1 MVSFSA
7 ARKFK
12 KTQMI
17 SKDPFQSLYREP
29 IYEGRKEKF
38 SPGKKGEGTGYFLF
52 RELKLSRI
60 AFGGYRIGLED
71 PEHKE
76 ALQLALH
83 SGVNVI
89 DISANYGDGEA
100 ESLVGKVLD
109 ENFKKRHLHR
119 KEIFLVTKAGYIQGR
134 NMKLVESREKEK
146 DPFPEITYYQP
157 GCYHCISPEFLE
169 DQLERSR
176 KRLGVSTIDAFLL
189 HNPEYFLSHSEKNKV
204 LKEEAHAEYYRRIKE
219 AFRFLEKARKEGKIQ
234 FYGISSNTFPVPES
248 EYTHT
253 SLSKCLQIAEKVAG
267 KQNGFAV
274 VQFPGNWYED
284 GFLRNR
290 SEGRT
295 LLEICRYFD
304 LLPLINRPLNSFRAG
319 KGMVRLS
326 YTPQNQTPDL
336 SKLLQILE
344 LESSLLE
351 SLSPNPNRNSLSKL
365 WQTYGE
371 KVRSEEQFQVLLQ
384 KSWIPSLRVVIDEIY
399 SEKGKESA
407 EEYLR
412 VLNTALPLL
421 EEHIQ
426 IRSSENLS
434 GLYESLVSKYHP
446 NGDAPESLSSLMVF
460 HLASLLEKG
469 TVLLGMRKRKY
480 VRDILPIFKKQLP
493 EIPGSEWGENGIRF

>member
-1 MVSFSA
+1 
-7 ARKFK
+7 
-12 KTQMI
+12 MI
-17 SKDPFQSLYREP
+17 SKDPFQTLYREP
-29 IYEGRKEKF
+29 LHEGRKEKF
-38 SPGKKGEGTGYFLF
+38 SPGKKGEGLGYFLF
-52 RELKLSRI
+52 RELRLSRI

-76 ALQLALH
+76 SLLLALK

-89 DISANYGDGEA
+89 DVSANYGDGEA

-119 KEIFLVTKAGYIQGR
+119 KEIFLVTKAGYIQGK
-134 NMKLVESREKEK
+134 NMKLVESKEKEK
-146 DPFPEITYYQP
+146 DQFPEITYYQP

-176 KRLGVSTIDAFLL
+176 KRLGLATIDAFLL
-189 HNPEYFLSHSEKNKV
+189 HNPEYFLSHSEKNGI

-219 AFRFLEKARKEGKIQ
+219 AFLFLEKARKEGKIQ
-234 FYGISSNTFPVPES
+234 FYGISSNTFPIPEE

-253 SLSKCLQIAEKVAG
+253 SLSKCLQIAEKIAG
-267 KQNGFAV
+267 KENGFAV
-274 VQFPGNWYED
+274 VQFPANWYED

-290 SEGRT
+290 NSEDKT
-295 LLEICRYFD
+295 LLEICSNFD
-304 LLPLINRPLNSFRAG
+304 LLPLINRPLNSFQVG

-326 YTPQNQTPDL
+326 YTPQNQAPDQ
-336 SKLLQILE
+336 SKILQILE

-351 SLSPNPNRNSLSKL
+351 PLSQNPNRNSLSKL

-384 KSWIPSLRVVIDEIY
+384 KSWIPALRGIIDEVY

-421 EEHIQ
+421 EEQIQ

-434 GLYESLVSKYHP
+434 GLYESLVSRFHS
-446 NGDAPESLSSLMVF
+446 NGDPPESLSSLMVF

-480 VRDILPIFKKQLP
+480 VRDILPIFKKRLS
-493 EIPGSEWGENGIRF
+493 EISRSEWGENGIRS

>member
-1 MVSFSA
+1 
-7 ARKFK
+7 
-12 KTQMI
+12 MI
-17 SKDPFQSLYREP
+17 STDPFQTLYREP
-29 IYEGRKEKF
+29 LHEGKKEKF
-38 SPGKKGEGTGYFLF
+38 SVGKKGEGSGYFLF
-52 RELKLSRI
+52 REIRLSRI

-71 PEHKE
+71 QEHKE
-76 ALQLALH
+76 ALQFALR

-89 DISANYGDGEA
+89 DVSANYGDGEA

-109 ENFKKRHLHR
+109 ENFKKRQLHR

-134 NMKLVESREKEK
+134 NMKLVESKEKEK
-146 DPFPEITYYQP
+146 DQFPEITYYQP

-176 KRLGVSTIDAFLL
+176 KRLGLSTIDAFLL
-189 HNPEYFLSHSEKNKV
+189 HNPEYFLSYSEKNGV
-204 LKEEAHAEYYRRIKE
+204 PKEEAQAEYYRRIKD
-219 AFRFLEKARKEGKIQ
+219 AFQFLEKARKDGKIQ
-234 FYGISSNTFPVPES
+234 FYGISSNTFPLPEE

-253 SLSKCLQIAEKVAG
+253 SLSKCLQIAEKIAG
-267 KQNGFAV
+267 KENGFAV
-274 VQFPGNWYED
+274 VQFPANWYED

-290 SEGRT
+290 DQGKT
-295 LLEICRYFD
+295 LLAICSNFD
-304 LLPLINRPLNSFRAG
+304 LLPLINRPLNSFQAG

-326 YTPQNQTPDL
+326 YTPQSQAPEQ
-336 SKLLQILE
+336 SKILQILE

-351 SLSPNPNRNSLSKL
+351 PLSPDPNRNSLSKL

-384 KSWIPSLRVVIDEIY
+384 KSWIPSLRGIIDEVY

-421 EEHIQ
+421 EEQIR

-469 TVLLGMRKRKY
+469 AVLLGMRKRKY

-493 EIPGSEWGENGIRF
+493 EIPRSGWGENGIRS

>member
-7 ARKFK
+7 TRKFK
-12 KTQMI
+12 KPQMI
-17 SKDPFQSLYREP
+17 SKDPFQSLYRE
-29 IYEGRKEKF
+29 ILHEGRKEKF
-38 SPGKKGEGTGYFLF
+38 PPGKKGEGPGYFLF
-52 RELKLSRI
+52 RDLRLSRI

-89 DISANYGDGEA
+89 DVSSNYGDGEA

-109 ENFKKRHLHR
+109 ENFRKRHLHR

-134 NMKLVESREKEK
+134 NMKLVESKEKEK
-146 DPFPEITYYQP
+146 DQFPEITYYQS
-157 GCYHCISPEFLE
+157 GCYHCISPGFLE

-176 KRLGVSTIDAFLL
+176 KRLGLSTIDAFLL
-189 HNPEYFLSHSEKNKV
+189 HNPEYFLSHSEKNGV
-204 LKEEAHAEYYRRIKE
+204 PKEEAHAEYYRRIKE
-219 AFRFLEKARKEGKIQ
+219 AFQFLEKAKKEGKIQ
-234 FYGISSNTFPVPES
+234 FYGISSNTFPLAEE

-253 SLSKCLQIAEKVAG
+253 CLSKCLQIAEKIAG
-267 KQNGFAV
+267 KENGFAV

-290 SEGRT
+290 SEGKT
-295 LLEICRYFD
+295 LLEICSNFD
-304 LLPLINRPLNSFRAG
+304 LLPLINRPLNSFQAG

-326 YTPQNQTPDL
+326 YTPQSQTPDQ

-351 SLSPNPNRNSLSKL
+351 TLSPNPNRNSLSKL

-371 KVRSEEQFQVLLQ
+371 KIRSEEQFQILLQ
-384 KSWIPSLRVVIDEIY
+384 RSWIPILRAVIDEVY

-421 EEHIQ
+421 EEQIQ

-434 GLYESLVSKYHP
+434 GLYGNLISRFHSQGET
-446 NGDAPESLSSLMVF
+446 PETLSSLMVF
-460 HLASLLEKG
+460 HLGSLLEKG

-480 VRDILPIFKKQLP
+480 VRDILPIFKIRLP
-493 EIPGSEWGENGIRF
+493 EIPRSEWGENGIRS

>member
-1 MVSFSA
+1 M
-7 ARKFK
+7 
-12 KTQMI
+12 
-17 SKDPFQSLYREP
+17 YREP
-29 IYEGRKEKF
+29 LHEGKKEIF
-38 SPGKKGEGTGYFLF
+38 SSGKKGEGLGYFLF

-76 ALQLALH
+76 ALVLALK

-89 DISANYGDGEA
+89 DVSANYGDGEA

-109 ENFKKRHLHR
+109 ENFRKRNLHR

-134 NMKLVESREKEK
+134 NMKLVESKEMEK

-157 GCYHCISPEFLE
+157 GCYHCISPQFLE

-176 KRLGVSTIDAFLL
+176 KRLGLSTIDAFLL
-189 HNPEYFLSHSEKNKV
+189 HNPEYFLSHSEKKGV
-204 LKEEAHAEYYRRIKE
+204 PKEEAQAEYYRRIKE
-219 AFRFLEKARKEGKIQ
+219 AFQFLEKARKEGKIQ
-234 FYGISSNTFPVPES
+234 FYGISSNAFPLPEE

-253 SLSKCLQIAEKVAG
+253 SLSKCLQIAEKIAG
-267 KQNGFAV
+267 KENGFAV

-290 SEGRT
+290 NSKGQT
-295 LLEICRYFD
+295 ILEICRHFD
-304 LLPLINRPLNSFRAG
+304 LLPLINRPLNSFQAG

-326 YTPQNQTPDL
+326 YTPQNQTPDS

-351 SLSPNPNRNSLSKL
+351 PLSINPNRNSLSKL
-365 WQTYGE
+365 WEKYGE
-371 KVRSEEQFQVLLQ
+371 KIRSEEQFRTLLQ
-384 KSWIPSLRVVIDEIY
+384 KSWIPTLRSVIDEVY

-412 VLNTALPLL
+412 VLNTAFPLV
-421 EEHIQ
+421 EEQIQ

-434 GLYESLVSKYHP
+434 GLYESLVSKYHT

-460 HLASLLEKG
+460 HLSSLLEKG

-493 EIPGSEWGENGIRF
+493 EILKKEWGENGIRS

>member
-1 MVSFSA
+1 
-7 ARKFK
+7 
-12 KTQMI
+12 MI
-17 SKDPFQSLYREP
+17 TKDPFQSLYREP
-29 IYEGRKEKF
+29 LHEGHKEKF
-38 SPGKKGEGTGYFLF
+38 SSGKKGEGPGYFLF

-76 ALQLALH
+76 ALLLALK

-89 DISANYGDGEA
+89 DVSANYGDGEA

-109 ENFKKRHLHR
+109 ENFKKRQLNR
-119 KEIFLVTKAGYIQGR
+119 KEIFLVTKVGYIQGR
-134 NMKLVESREKEK
+134 NMKLVEAKEKEK
-146 DPFPEITYYQP
+146 DQFPEITYYQP

-176 KRLGVSTIDAFLL
+176 KRLGLSTIDAFLL
-189 HNPEYFLSHSEKNKV
+189 HNPEYFLSHSEKKGV
-204 LKEEAHAEYYRRIKE
+204 PKEEAQAEYYRRIKE
-219 AFRFLEKARKEGKIQ
+219 AFQFLEKARKEGKIQ
-234 FYGISSNTFPVPES
+234 FYGISSNTFPVPEG

-253 SLSKCLQIAEKVAG
+253 SLSKCLQIAEKIAG
-267 KQNGFAV
+267 KENGFAV

-290 SEGRT
+290 SDGKT
-295 LLEICRYFD
+295 LLEICSNFD
-304 LLPLINRPLNSFRAG
+304 LLPLINRPLNSFQAG

-326 YTPQNQTPDL
+326 YTPQNRAPDQ
-336 SKLLQILE
+336 SKILQILE

-351 SLSPNPNRNSLSKL
+351 PLSSNPNRNSLSKL

-384 KSWIPSLRVVIDEIY
+384 KSWIPSLRAVIDEVY

-421 EEHIQ
+421 EEQIQ

-434 GLYESLVSKYHP
+434 GLYESLVSRYHAS
-446 NGDAPESLSSLMVF
+446 GEAPESLSSLMVF

-469 TVLLGMRKRKY
+469 IVLLGMRKRKY

-493 EIPGSEWGENGIRF
+493 EIPRSEWGENGIRS